1 MKTFLSVS
9 HIVITILLIL
19 SILSQQR
26 GAALGVTFGG
36 TGATYHTKRGAE
48 KVLFI
53 ATIVFG
59 VLFAGLS
66 VLILFVK

>member
-9 HIVITILLIL
+9 HIVVSILLVL

-26 GAALGVTFGG
+26 GAALGITFGG

-53 ATIVFG
+53 ATIVFA
-59 VLFAGLS
+59 VLFVSLS
-66 VLILFVK
+66 VLILFV